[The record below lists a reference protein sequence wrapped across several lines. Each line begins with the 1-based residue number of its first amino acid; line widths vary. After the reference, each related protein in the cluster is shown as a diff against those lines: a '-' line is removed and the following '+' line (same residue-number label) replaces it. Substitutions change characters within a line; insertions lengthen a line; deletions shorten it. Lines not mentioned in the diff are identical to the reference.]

1 MTSREE
7 YDFISILPTTT
18 IIPFVGLLKAENL
31 KRKPL
36 IIRGFQLLVIG
47 YLGTVQKIAVG

>member
-36 IIRGFQLLVIG
+36 IIRGFRLLVIG
-47 YLGTVQKIAVG
+47 YLGTVQKIVVG